1 MLSIGPHARPA
12 VVVAVAV
19 VVATVSVAAVVA
31 VVAAVAIVV
40 VVAVILGVIVAV
52 RAVGICSS
60 ESGFEGGDF
69 VVFVLE
75 LGSEI
80 SDRLGELAHDGAVG

>member
-12 VVVAVAV
+12 VDVAV

-31 VVAAVAIVV
+31 AVAIVVV